1 MTYRYFVVF
10 GLVAVFALGCKKEAP
25 MPSNPIAVVDL
36 ESEIEYIE
44 HNLIKNEGDTERHHI
59 TDRMECHNTPG
70 VSIAVVEGGVLKWAK
85 GYGVAD
91 ADTEVAIDT
100 STLFQAASISKPLAA
115 LAALK
120 LVEGGQIDLD
130 EDVNT
135 YLQDWQVPQNEYT
148 SNEKVTLRRLLSHTA
163 GTNVPGYAGYAQ
175 SETLPT
181 LDEVLDGDG
190 NSKAMKVNN
199 TPGEAWSYS
208 GGGYS
213 IMEKVVEDVS
223 GMPLEAYFEQH
234 IAGPLGMTRSRFE
247 QPLPDQL
254 HTNASSGH
262 SRRGKV
268 IAGGWRNYPEQAAA
282 GLWTTP
288 ADLAKY
294 CIEVYEIYNGKT
306 NGILQPTTI
315 ELMLT
320 EEMGHWGLG
329 PELGNS
335 SQQNKVFKHNG
346 SNEGFKTQFIAFA
359 DSGNAVVILTNGE
372 KGYSLVLEILM
383 GLEAYY
389 GWDLL

>member
-1 MTYRYFVVF
+1 
-10 GLVAVFALGCKKEAP
+10 
-25 MPSNPIAVVDL
+25 
-36 ESEIEYIE
+36 
-44 HNLIKNEGDTERHHI
+44 
-59 TDRMECHNTPG
+59 
-70 VSIAVVEGGVLKWAK
+70 
-85 GYGVAD
+85 
-91 ADTEVAIDT
+91 
-100 STLFQAASISKPLAA
+100 
-115 LAALK
+115 
-120 LVEGGQIDLD
+120 
-130 EDVNT
+130 
-135 YLQDWQVPQNEYT
+135 
-148 SNEKVTLRRLLSHTA
+148 
-163 GTNVPGYAGYAQ
+163 
-175 SETLPT
+175 
-181 LDEVLDGDG
+181 
-190 NSKAMKVNN
+190 
-199 TPGEAWSYS
+199 WSYS